1 MGKKLDNFFNIEKNT
16 SASFNHNSGKAA
28 SNFFNEKSQEL
39 KIPHYNHLDKSIDQY
54 GSINSNIQ
62 IEIKN

>member
-39 KIPHYNHLDKSIDQY
+39 KIPHYNHLDKSID
-54 GSINSNIQ
+54 
-62 IEIKN
+62 